1 MLEKIDI
8 FVKNSNNP
16 YSLNVIKFL
25 PPNKRK
31 VHLFVVS
38 SVEFNLRT
46 KTYIEKQEKSV
57 IKFYFNHVIS
67 KLQDIYEKHEA
78 SKN

>member
-1 MLEKIDI
+1 M
-8 FVKNSNNP
+8 KNSDNP
-16 YSLNVIKFL
+16 YILNVFKFL
-25 PPNKRK
+25 PPNNTK